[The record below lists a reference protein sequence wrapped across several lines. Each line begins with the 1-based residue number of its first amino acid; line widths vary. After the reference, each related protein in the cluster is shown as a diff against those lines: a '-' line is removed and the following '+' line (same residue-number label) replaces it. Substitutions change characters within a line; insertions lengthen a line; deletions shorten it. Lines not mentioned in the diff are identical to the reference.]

1 MRSGTVLL
9 GSLAAV
15 LGLGACE
22 PAEESATT
30 GTLQVRQ
37 WPSAPELTGIEQL
50 VDAAMA
56 AGMKEAHIPGAAI
69 IVVRNGEVVF
79 AKGYGKADVASDR
92 PFSPDETI
100 FPIASVSKLFTATA
114 VMQLVDTGEVDLAA
128 DVNRHL
134 ETAKVP
140 PTYPEP
146 VIVAQLLS
154 HTSGLDEL
162 PGRRV
167 RSASELMPL
176 GKFLSQRLVRVHP
189 PGEMTS
195 YSSYGMSLAG
205 LIVEEV
211 SDTPFED
218 YLRRHIWQP
227 LQMSDTSITVPGD
240 TSRLATAY
248 ELDGD
253 KPVPIPYEIYQ
264 TPPAASVL
272 STADDMGRF
281 MIAHLD
287 GGRFGDRRIL
297 GEAATWRMQRRE
309 ATMHPKLPGWTL
321 GFQEGDLNGL
331 RILEH
336 GGDIG
341 GFSTLLTLLPEHDVG
356 FFIVHHLESNNLRFD
371 VRQAILDRY
380 FPDTR
385 EQPAPVPDPKKAESL
400 KRFAGT
406 YRANIFCHS
415 CSSEQPV
422 QDFEVEANAD
432 GTITVWGDRW
442 VETSPLYFVA
452 AGGKG
457 RIGFAEDKDGRITA
471 MSAGS
476 WKVVEKID

>member
-1 MRSGTVLL
+1 MKSRAVLL
-9 GSLAAV
+9 GPCAV
-15 LGLGACE
+15 MLGLAGCE
-22 PAEESATT
+22 PAGENAVPATEVPPPAQSAS
-30 GTLQVRQ
+30 L
-37 WPSAPELTGIEQL
+37 EGIGPL
-50 VDAAMA
+50 VDTAMA
-56 AGMKEAHIPGAAI
+56 AGMQEEHLPGAAI
-69 IVVRNGEVVF
+69 IVVRNGKVVF
-79 AKGYGKADVASDR
+79 AKGYGKADLASGR
-92 PFSPDETI
+92 PFTPDRTI

-114 VMQLVDTGEVDLAA
+114 VMQLVDSGAVELDA
-128 DVNRHL
+128 DVNRYL
-134 ETAKVP
+134 ESARVP
-140 PTYPEP
+140 PTHPEP
-146 VIVAQLLS
+146 VTVAQLLS

-176 GKFLSQRLVRVHP
+176 GKFLSQRLVRVHA

-205 LIVEEV
+205 LLVEEV
-211 SDTPFED
+211 SNTPFED
-218 YLRRHIWQP
+218 YLRQHIWQP
-227 LQMSDTSITVPGD
+227 LEMADTSIAVPGE
-240 TSRLATAY
+240 TNRLATAY
-248 ELDGD
+248 ELDGG
-253 KPVPIPYEIYQ
+253 KLVPIPYEIYQ
-264 TPPAASVL
+264 TPPVASIL
-272 STADDMGRF
+272 STADDMSRF

-287 GGRFGDRRIL
+287 GGRFKDKRIL
-297 GEAATWRMQRRE
+297 SEAATERMHRRE

-356 FFIVHHLESNNLRFD
+356 FFIVHHLESNNLRFEL
-371 VRQAILDRY
+371 RQAILDRY
-380 FPDTR
+380 FPDAR
-385 EQPAPVPDPKKAESL
+385 ERKAPAPDPQKAESL

-422 QDFEVEANAD
+422 QDFEVEANGD

-442 VETSPLYFVA
+442 VEASPLYFVSLD
-452 AGGKG
+452 GKS
-457 RIGFAEDKDGRITA
+457 RIGFAEDKTGRITA

>member
-1 MRSGTVLL
+1 MRSRNVLL
-9 GSLAAV
+9 GSLAAT
-15 LGLGACE
+15 LGLGACAPTEE
-22 PAEESATT
+22 PPVPTAEVATST
-30 GTLQVRQ
+30 TPANLD
-37 WPSAPELTGIEQL
+37 GIEQL

-56 AGMKEAHIPGAAI
+56 AGMTDEHTPGAAI
-69 IVVRNGEVVF
+69 IVVQNNRVVF
-79 AKGYGKADVASDR
+79 AKGYGKADVASGR
-92 PFSPDETI
+92 PFTPNETI

-114 VMQLVDTGEVDLAA
+114 AMQLVDSGAVELDA
-128 DVNRHL
+128 DANRYL
-134 ETAKVP
+134 ESAKVP

-146 VIVAQLLS
+146 ITVAQLLS

-167 RSASELMPL
+167 RSASELLPL
-176 GKFLSQRLVRVHP
+176 GKFLSQRLVRVHA

-205 LIVEEV
+205 LLVEDV
-211 SDTPFED
+211 SNTPFED
-218 YLRRHIWQP
+218 YLRQHIWQP
-227 LQMSDTSITVPGD
+227 LRMTDTSIAVPEDKG
-240 TSRLATAY
+240 RLATAY
-248 ELDGD
+248 ELDGE
-253 KPVPIPYEIYQ
+253 KPVPMPYEIYQ
-264 TPPAASVL
+264 TPPAASIL
-272 STADDMGRF
+272 STADDMSRF
-281 MIAHLD
+281 MMAHLD
-287 GGRFGDRRIL
+287 DGRFGAQRIL
-297 GEAATWRMQRRE
+297 SPAAIERMHRRE

-371 VRQAILDRY
+371 IRQAILDRY
-380 FPDTR
+380 FPDQR
-385 EQPAPVPDPKKAESL
+385 ETKAPVPDPKKAEDL

-432 GTITVWGDRW
+432 GTLTVWGDRW
-442 VETSPLYFVA
+442 VEVSPLYFV
-452 AGGKG
+452 GVDGKG
-457 RIGFAEDKDGRITA
+457 RIGFAEDKTGRITA

>member
-1 MRSGTVLL
+1 MRSGNVLL
-9 GSLAAV
+9 GVLAAT
-15 LGLGACE
+15 LGLGACA
-22 PAEESATT
+22 PSEESPVPTAEVATSVT
-30 GTLQVRQ
+30 TANLD
-37 WPSAPELTGIEQL
+37 GIDQL

-56 AGMKEAHIPGAAI
+56 AGMTEEHIPGAAI
-69 IVVRNGEVVF
+69 IVVQDRRVVF
-79 AKGYGKADVASDR
+79 AKGYGKADVESGR
-92 PFSPDETI
+92 PFTPDQTI

-114 VMQLVDTGEVDLAA
+114 VMQLVDSGAVELDTDA
-128 DVNRHL
+128 NRYL
-134 ETAKVP
+134 ESAKVP

-146 VIVAQLLS
+146 ITVAQLLS

-167 RSASELMPL
+167 RSVSELMPL
-176 GKFLSQRLVRVHP
+176 GKFLSQRLVCVHA
-189 PGEMTS
+189 PGEMTN

-205 LIVEEV
+205 LLVEEV
-211 SDTPFED
+211 SNTPFED
-218 YLRRHIWQP
+218 YLRQHIWQP
-227 LQMSDTSITVPGD
+227 LRMTDTSIAVPEDKG
-240 TSRLATAY
+240 RLATAY
-248 ELDGD
+248 ELEGE
-253 KPVPIPYEIYQ
+253 KPVPMPYEIYQ
-264 TPPAASVL
+264 TPPAASIL
-272 STADDMGRF
+272 STADDMSRF

-287 GGRFGDRRIL
+287 EGRFGAQRIL
-297 GEAATWRMQRRE
+297 SPAATERMHRRE

-356 FFIVHHLESNNLRFD
+356 FFIVHHFESNNLRFD
-371 VRQAILDRY
+371 IRQAILDRY
-380 FPDTR
+380 FPDQR
-385 EQPAPVPDPKKAESL
+385 ETKAPVPDPKKAEDL

-432 GTITVWGDRW
+432 GTLTVWGNRW
-442 VETSPLYFVA
+442 VEVSPLYFV
-452 AGGKG
+452 GVDGKG
-457 RIGFAEDKDGRITA
+457 RTGFAEDKTGRITA

>member
-1 MRSGTVLL
+1 MKIRSILR
-9 GSLAAV
+9 GSCVVAIALTGCQPAGESTAPAAEAA
-15 LGLGACE
+15 L
-22 PAEESATT
+22 PAEPVSLE
-30 GTLQVRQ
+30 
-37 WPSAPELTGIEQL
+37 GIESL
-50 VDAAMA
+50 VDGAMA
-56 AGMKEAHIPGAAI
+56 AGMKEERIPGAAI
-69 IVVRNGEVVF
+69 VVVRNGAVVF
-79 AKGYGKADVASDR
+79 AKGYGKADLESGR
-92 PFSPDETI
+92 PFAPDATI

-114 VMQLVDTGEVDLAA
+114 VMQLVDRGDVDLSA
-128 DVNRHL
+128 DANRYL
-134 ETAKVP
+134 ESAKVP
-140 PTYPEP
+140 PTYPDP
-146 VIVAQLLS
+146 VSVAQLLS

-176 GKFLSQRLVRVHP
+176 GKFLSQRLVRVHA

-205 LIVEEV
+205 LMVEEV
-211 SDTPFED
+211 SDTPFEE
-218 YLRRHIWQP
+218 YLRQHIWAP
-227 LQMSDTSITVPGD
+227 LEMTDTSIAVPPD
-240 TSRLATAY
+240 KSRLATAY
-248 ELDGD
+248 ELDGE
-253 KPVPIPYEIYQ
+253 KPVPVPYEIYQ
-264 TPPAASVL
+264 TPPVASIL
-272 STADDMGRF
+272 STADDMSRF

-287 GGRFGDRRIL
+287 GGRFRERRIL
-297 GEAATWRMQRRE
+297 SESATERMHRRE

-356 FFIVHHLESNNLRFD
+356 FFIVHHLESSNLRFD

-385 EQPAPVPDPKKAESL
+385 EHKPVVPDPEKAESL

-422 QDFEVEANAD
+422 QDFEVTVSAD
-432 GTITVWGDRW
+432 GTITVWGNRW
-442 VETSPLYFVA
+442 VEASPLYFV
-452 AGGKG
+452 GVDGKG
-457 RIGFAEDKDGRITA
+457 RIGFAEDKSGRITA

-476 WKVVEKID
+476 WKVVEKLD

>member
-1 MRSGTVLL
+1 MNVPRMLWGA
-9 GSLAAV
+9 LAAAS
-15 LGLGACE
+15 LNACAPSADTPE
-22 PAEESATT
+22 PAAEAAA
-30 GTLQVRQ
+30 R
-37 WPSAPELTGIEQL
+37 APPGGLEGIEAL

-56 AGMKEAHIPGAAI
+56 TGMTEEHIPGAAI
-69 IVVRNGEVVF
+69 IVVRNGQVVF
-79 AKGYGKADVASDR
+79 AKGYGKADLASGR
-92 PFSPDETI
+92 PFTPDETI

-114 VMQLVDTGEVDLAA
+114 AMQLVDNGAVDLDA
-128 DVNRHL
+128 DVNRYL
-134 ETAKVP
+134 ESAKIP

-146 VIVAQLLS
+146 VTLAQLLS

-176 GKFLSQRLVRVHP
+176 GRFLSQRLVRVHA

-205 LIVEEV
+205 LMVEEV
-211 SDTPFED
+211 SNTPFED
-218 YLRRHIWQP
+218 YLRQHIWQP
-227 LQMSDTSITVPGD
+227 LGMADTSIAMPGNA
-240 TSRLATAY
+240 SRLATAY
-248 ELDGD
+248 ERDGG
-253 KPVPIPYEIYQ
+253 KLVPIPYEIYQ
-264 TPPAASVL
+264 TPPVASIL
-272 STADDMGRF
+272 STADDMSRF

-297 GEAATWRMQRRE
+297 SESATARMHRRE

-321 GFQEGDLNGL
+321 GFQEGDLNGQ

-341 GFSTLLTLLPEHDVG
+341 GFSTLLTLLPEHDAG

-371 VRQAILDRY
+371 LRQAILDRY

-385 EQPAPVPDPKKAESL
+385 KREAPVPDPQKAAGL

-422 QDFEVEANAD
+422 QDFEVAANDD

-442 VETSPLYFVA
+442 VEASPLYFV
-452 AGGKG
+452 GVDGKG
-457 RIGFAEDKDGRITA
+457 RIGFAEDEAGRITA

-476 WKVVEKID
+476 WKVVEKLD

>member
-1 MRSGTVLL
+1 MRAVLL
-9 GSLAAV
+9 GSFAAV
-15 LGLGACE
+15 LGLAACA
-22 PAEESATT
+22 PAEDS
-30 GTLQVRQ
+30 
-37 WPSAPELTGIEQL
+37 PAPEAEVATCSTVLEGIEAL

-56 AGMKEAHIPGAAI
+56 AGMQEEHIPGAAI
-69 IVVRNGEVVF
+69 VVVQDGAVVF
-79 AKGYGKADVASDR
+79 AKGYGKADLASGR
-92 PFSPDETI
+92 PFSADKTI
-100 FPIASVSKLFTATA
+100 FPVASVSKLFTATA
-114 VMQLVDTGEVDLAA
+114 LMQLVDSGDVDLAA
-128 DVNRHL
+128 DANRYL
-134 ETAKVP
+134 ESAKVP

-146 VIVAQLLS
+146 ITVAQLLS

-167 RSASELMPL
+167 RSAAELMPL
-176 GKFLSQRLVRVHP
+176 GQFLSQRLVRVHA

-195 YSSYGMSLAG
+195 YSSYGMALAG
-205 LIVEEV
+205 LMVEEV
-211 SDTPFED
+211 SDRPFED
-218 YLRRHIWQP
+218 YLRRHIWTP
-227 LQMSDTSITVPGD
+227 LEMTDTSITLPAD
-240 TSRLATAY
+240 KDRLATAY

-253 KPVPIPYEIYQ
+253 KPVPVPYEIYQ
-264 TPPAASVL
+264 TPPAASIL
-272 STADDMGRF
+272 STADDMSRF

-287 GGRFGDRRIL
+287 GGQFKDKHILSKGTAARMHRR
-297 GEAATWRMQRRE
+297 A
-309 ATMHPKLPGWTL
+309 ATMHPMLPGWTL
-321 GFQEGDLNGL
+321 GFQEGDLNGQ

-341 GFSTLLTLLPEHDVG
+341 GFSTLLTLLPEHGVG

-371 VRQAILDRY
+371 LRQAILDRY

-385 EQPAPVPDPKKAESL
+385 ELKPPVPDPAKAESL
-400 KRFAGT
+400 KRFAGM

-442 VETSPLYFVA
+442 VEVSPLYFVGA
-452 AGGKG
+452 DGKG
-457 RIGFAEDKDGRITA
+457 RIGFAENKNGRITA

>member
-1 MRSGTVLL
+1 MRIRIVLPGL
-9 GSLAAV
+9 IAILLSPAPAVHAA
-15 LGLGACE
+15 GLD
-22 PAEESATT
+22 
-30 GTLQVRQ
+30 
-37 WPSAPELTGIEQL
+37 GIEAV

-56 AGMKEAHIPGAAI
+56 AGMKEEQIPGAAI
-69 IVVRNGEVVF
+69 IVVRDGAVVF
-79 AKGYGKADVASDR
+79 AKGYGKADLESGR
-92 PFSPDETI
+92 PFSPDGTI

-114 VMQLVDTGEVDLAA
+114 LMQLVDSGAVELAA
-128 DVNRHL
+128 DANRYL
-134 ETAKVP
+134 ESAKVP

-146 VIVAQLLS
+146 ITVTQLLS

-176 GKFLSQRLVRVHP
+176 GKFLSQRLVRVHA

-205 LIVEEV
+205 LMVEEV
-211 SDTPFED
+211 SNTPFEV
-218 YLRRHIWQP
+218 YLREHIWKP
-227 LQMSDTSITVPGD
+227 LEMNDTSITLPAD
-240 TSRLATAY
+240 KTRLATAY

-253 KPVPIPYEIYQ
+253 KPVPVPYEIYQ
-264 TPPAASVL
+264 TPPAASIL
-272 STADDMGRF
+272 STAADMSRF

-287 GGRFGDRRIL
+287 DGRFRDRRIL
-297 GEAATWRMQRRE
+297 SKRGAERMQRRA
-309 ATMHPKLPGWTL
+309 ATVHPKLPGWTL
-321 GFQEGDLNGL
+321 GFQEADLNGE

-341 GFSTLLTLLPEHDVG
+341 GFSTLLTLLPERGIG

-385 EQPAPVPDPKKAESL
+385 GLKSPVPDPARAEGL

-422 QDFEVEANAD
+422 QDFKVEANDD
-432 GTITVWGDRW
+432 GTISVWGDRW
-442 VETSPLYFVA
+442 VEVSPRYFV
-452 AGGKG
+452 GVDGKG
-457 RIGFAEDKDGRITA
+457 RIGFAEDESGRITA

-476 WKVVEKID
+476 WKVVERID